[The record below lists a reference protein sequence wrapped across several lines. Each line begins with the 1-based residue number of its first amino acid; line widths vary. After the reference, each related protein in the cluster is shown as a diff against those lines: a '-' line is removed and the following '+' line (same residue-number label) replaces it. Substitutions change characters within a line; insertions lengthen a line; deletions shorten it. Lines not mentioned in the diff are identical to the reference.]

1 MIRRIIAI
9 TLLVFTFTSL
19 HGEVVPQKSTTGNS
33 VPYREVCRNA
43 SREDVVFENFRS
55 IEAYFNAVECGQ
67 AGEFADYIR
76 AHATSKTLS
85 LIPQFNALD
94 QYGNPVRNA
103 IQGFGLFS
111 GTTLR
116 YVLFADHISRLFDLP
131 KDYTVVEIGAG
142 FGGQA
147 YVLSQLLPFSR
158 YYIYDLPEVE
168 MLIDKMMS
176 TLSVHN
182 VTCLDAHVELPE
194 DGIDL
199 FISNYA
205 LSECDRDTQLD
216 YFKRVVVKAKRGYM
230 LFNDTN
236 IFDHLSLS
244 EFIELFQANGIHPK
258 IHPEP
263 VFSYTGNVLITWDRT
278 TYEK

>member
-9 TLLVFTFTSL
+9 ISLALAVTSL
-19 HGEVVPQKSTTGNS
+19 HSEVIIQKSITGNS
-33 VPYREVCRNA
+33 VLYREICRNA
-43 SREDVVFENFRS
+43 AQDDNFFQNFRS

-67 AGEFADYIR
+67 GGEFAHYIR
-76 AHATSKTLS
+76 NNATQKTLS
-85 LIPQFNALD
+85 LIPQFRKLD
-94 QYGNPVRNA
+94 LYGNPVRNM

-111 GTTLR
+111 GTALR

-131 KDYTVVEIGAG
+131 KDYTIVEIGAG

-147 YVLSQLLPFSR
+147 YVLSQLLPFSQ

-168 MLIDKMMS
+168 LLINKMML

-182 VTCLDAHVELPE
+182 VTCLDVNAELPT

-205 LSECDRDTQLD
+205 FTECDRNTQLD

-230 LFNDTN
+230 LCNDTN

-244 EFIELFQANGIHPK
+244 EFIELFQAYGIHPK

-263 VFSYTGNVLITWDRT
+263 IFSYTGNILITWDKT
-278 TYEK
+278 TYDK

>member
-1 MIRRIIAI
+1 MIKYMIAI
-9 TLLVFTFTSL
+9 TSFALAVTSL
-19 HGEVVPQKSTTGNS
+19 RGEVVLQKSTTGNS
-33 VPYREVCRNA
+33 IQYREVCRNA
-43 SREDVVFENFRS
+43 ALNDAIFQNFRS
-55 IEAYFNAVECGQ
+55 IEPYFNAVECGQ
-67 AGEFADYIR
+67 GGEFAHYIR
-76 AHATSKTLS
+76 NNATSKTLS
-85 LIPQFNALD
+85 LIPKFSELD
-94 QYGNPVRNA
+94 LYGNPVRNM
-103 IQGFGLFS
+103 IPEFGLFS
-111 GTTLR
+111 GTALR

-147 YVLSQLLPFSR
+147 YVLSQLLPFSQ
-158 YYIYDLPEVE
+158 YYVYDLPEVE

-176 TLSVHN
+176 TLSTHN
-182 VTCLDAHVELPE
+182 VIGMDVHAELPT
-194 DGIDL
+194 DSIDL

-205 LSECDRDTQLD
+205 LTECDRDTQLD

-244 EFIELFQANGIHPK
+244 EFIELFQAYGIHPK